1 LSYKP
6 LIGFFFSAVRF
17 IYAAGGALC
26 AAIACYP
33 AVAIALPEDADQP
46 IHIRADNAEIDQQ
59 QGLVIYRGEV
69 RVDQGTLRVTADEMT
84 VEYVEQKV
92 VRITAK
98 GTPAHYQQ
106 QIEADED
113 QVKAHSSTIIYYTQ
127 EERLDLLGDAFLTQE
142 GNEIT
147 GDLIKY
153 DIVAGKVDATAESE
167 APVRMILQPAPRTTA
182 TTDPNGG

>member
-1 LSYKP
+1 M
-6 LIGFFFSAVRF
+6 
-17 IYAAGGALC
+17 
-26 AAIACYP
+26 
-33 AVAIALPEDADQP
+33 ALPEDADQP

-59 QGLVIYRGEV
+59 QGLVIYRGAV

-92 VRITAK
+92 TRITAI

-106 QIEADED
+106 QIDADKE

-127 EERLDLLGDAFLTQE
+127 EERLDLMGDAFLTQE
-142 GNEIT
+142 GNEVT

-153 DIVAGKVDATAESE
+153 DIVAGKVDAKAETDD
-167 APVRMILQPAPRTTA
+167 PVRMILQPAPRITA
-182 TTDPNGG
+182 TPDPNDG